1 MGNQLA
7 TKFYDIA
14 EISVQKKSQFWK
26 LYQAKTNQD
35 SNEVTLFEFSDS
47 DKLLNECANNALS
60 VRIFKKINN

>member
-7 TKFYDIA
+7 TKFYDIE
-14 EISVQKKSQFWK
+14 EISVQKKNQFWK

-35 SNEVTLFEFSDS
+35 SIEVTLFEFSDS

-60 VRIFKKINN
+60 VS

>member
-14 EISVQKKSQFWK
+14 EISVQKNSQFWK

>member
-60 VRIFKKINN
+60 VGIFKKTNE